1 MSDPIPK
8 PEKKNPLGK
17 VIPMQPHWHGR
28 LAARL
33 IHVLVRVLGVTLR
46 WTWPQNPEALAAVQR
61 GPVIFAI
68 WHNRLALSLLL
79 YRHTV
84 RDLPGRRMAA
94 LVSASRD
101 GGLLAHVLHLF
112 EVLPV
117 RGSSSRRGAQALR
130 ELILAARSG
139 RDLAVT
145 PDGPRGPRY
154 RVQEGVIL
162 AAQMTGLPIIP
173 VAYRLG
179 WKWTLGSWDR
189 FQVPIPFSQCDVV
202 FGSPLVVPEEATAED
217 RESMRAE
224 LERRLMAITRDESG
238 PRG

>member
-1 MSDPIPK
+1 MAAPNPK
-8 PEKKNPLGK
+8 AAKPNPLGK
-17 VIPMQPHWHGR
+17 VVPLQPHWHGR

-33 IHVLVRVLGVTLR
+33 IHGLVLVLGWTLR
-46 WTWPQNPEALAAVQR
+46 WQWPQNVEAVEATRR
-61 GPVIFAI
+61 GTVIFAI

-84 RDLPGRRMAA
+84 LGMPGRRMAA

-101 GGLLAHVLHLF
+101 GGLLARVLQLF
-112 EVLPV
+112 DVLPV

-139 RDLAVT
+139 CDLAVT

-154 RVQEGVIL
+154 RVQEGVIV

-173 VAYRLG
+173 VAYGLG
-179 WKWTLGSWDR
+179 WKWTLRSWDG
-189 FQVPIPFSQCDVV
+189 FQVPMPFSRCDVR
-202 FGSPLVVPEEATAED
+202 FGSPLVVPEDATPEE
-217 RESMRAE
+217 REVLRVE
-224 LERRLMAITRDESG
+224 LERRLMAITWDG
-238 PRG
+238 VDVAG